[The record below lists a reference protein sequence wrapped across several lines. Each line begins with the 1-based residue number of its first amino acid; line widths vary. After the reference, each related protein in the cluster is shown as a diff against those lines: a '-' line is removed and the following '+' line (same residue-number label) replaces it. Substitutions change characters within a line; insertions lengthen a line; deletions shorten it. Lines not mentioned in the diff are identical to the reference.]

1 MKGAGLG
8 AQPTEL
14 VAQQNIAARTHTG
27 HKRKLNQDNYCI
39 DEALGLVV
47 VADGMGGHS
56 CGEIASQEAVRLI
69 HEYLQ
74 QHQNGYVGLVD
85 SEPSLAVLEKIVVDA
100 VHYAGTTLYGMNEEL
115 GYGRN
120 KGMGTTVVGAWGL
133 QQFNTAIIFH
143 VGDSRAYLHR
153 GALTSRLTKDHS
165 LYQHWLD
172 HDKKGPE
179 PSQSVILQALGLS
192 ETLTVET
199 RQVSLIS
206 GDLILLCSDGLT
218 GMLCDSQIQACLA
231 QIPSEPIDKLCAQ
244 LVQKANMNGGK
255 DNVTVAIG
263 QFT

>member
-1 MKGAGLG
+1 MVKRSQSL
-8 AQPTEL
+8 EFS
-14 VAQQNIAARTHTG
+14 VQQTIAARTHTG

-39 DEALGLVV
+39 NEALGLVV

-56 CGEIASQEAVRLI
+56 SGEIASQEAVRLI

-74 QHQNGYVGLVD
+74 QHQNGYAGLVD
-85 SEPSLAVLEKIVVDA
+85 AEPSLAVLEKIVVDA
-100 VHYAGTTLYGMNEEL
+100 VHYAGTTLYGMNEAL

-133 QQFNTAIIFH
+133 RQFNAAIIFH

-153 GALTSRLTKDHS
+153 GAFTSRLTKDHS
-165 LYQHWLD
+165 LYQQWLD
-172 HDKKGPE
+172 HGKKGAE
-179 PSQSVILQALGLS
+179 PSHSVILQALGLS
-192 ETLTVET
+192 ETLAVET
-199 RQVSLIS
+199 RQVGLKS

-263 QFT
+263 QFS